1 MKNKR
6 LPIFY
11 EGKPCYD
18 IVFST
23 DFEALPAELS
33 ALGTEKRKICVVT
46 DSKVAPLYGD
56 AVKELA
62 GSVCKEACLY
72 VFPEGEESKNL
83 NTVKDLYAFLI
94 EHHFDRK
101 DLLIALGGGVV
112 GDLTGFT
119 AATYLRGIDFVQI
132 PTP

>member
-46 DSKVAPLYGD
+46 DSKVALCTEMP
-56 AVKELA
+56 
-62 GSVCKEACLY
+62 
-72 VFPEGEESKNL
+72 
-83 NTVKDLYAFLI
+83 
-94 EHHFDRK
+94 
-101 DLLIALGGGVV
+101 
-112 GDLTGFT
+112 
-119 AATYLRGIDFVQI
+119 
-132 PTP
+132 